1 MFLRNFKILGS
12 GAFKG
17 VKGWGLEGEGHEG
30 ESQLPS
36 PFPSIILS
44 LKIVIFCIYT
54 LLKNNF
60 KKILCN
66 YLTFDIVKQL
76 NTVLTQNG

>member
-36 PFPSIILS
+36 PFPSTILS
-44 LKIVIFCIYT
+44 LKTVIFCLAT
-54 LLKNNF
+54 FLKNDF
-60 KKILCN
+60 YKK
-66 YLTFDIVKQL
+66 L
-76 NTVLTQNG
+76 N